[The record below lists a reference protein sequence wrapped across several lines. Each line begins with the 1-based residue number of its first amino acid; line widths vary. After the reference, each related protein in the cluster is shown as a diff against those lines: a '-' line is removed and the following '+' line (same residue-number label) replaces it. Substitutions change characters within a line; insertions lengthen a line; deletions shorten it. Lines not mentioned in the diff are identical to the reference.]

1 MNTKK
6 TIELKQTNAED
17 CLERLARGGIQ
28 SIDSSRTRRLS
39 VCLSLWVN
47 QLLIH
52 LSQMLLASH
61 DRKCCCFLWQTDLNH
76 LNRCCFCPYLFRN
89 VFITVSCVSDR

>member
-39 VCLSLWVN
+39 VCLSVSLGQSTLN
-47 QLLIH
+47 PPESNA
-52 LSQMLLASH
+52 LSV
-61 DRKCCCFLWQTDLNH
+61 T
-76 LNRCCFCPYLFRN
+76 
-89 VFITVSCVSDR
+89 